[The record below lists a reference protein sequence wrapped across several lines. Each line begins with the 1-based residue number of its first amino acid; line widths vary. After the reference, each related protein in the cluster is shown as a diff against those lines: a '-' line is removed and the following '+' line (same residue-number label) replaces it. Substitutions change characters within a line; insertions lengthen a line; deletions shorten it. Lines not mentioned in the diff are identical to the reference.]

1 MFYRLRGLLS
11 NERGQILML
20 AVAILP
26 IIIGMTGMAVD
37 LGRYASARRDMQK
50 AADSIALA
58 AAQDLPDT
66 SAAQTSGQ
74 QWAAKYG
81 LDPSEYTLTI
91 TGGTT
96 APNAKIVISRNHD
109 FTFMR
114 FVGISSRSVG
124 AQATAVKASFGGS
137 NGIVPWSV
145 TQATVDA
152 ASAGSLVT
160 LKYDATGS
168 NTGDFGAIRIDGP
181 GAKVYDT
188 SVSYGSTSFA
198 CAASAPNCT
207 TGACPG
213 IYPTTCAENA
223 PECNGPDCTPQTGNL
238 IGPTQ
243 TGVDFRMNNTSL
255 ACDTFAEAFGTPDA
269 SGKYHLATACNPWID
284 GPGKC
289 QTQTSL
295 CSRRVIMIPV
305 VDGFGNGS
313 SDPATILRF
322 ALVYLEGYDSG
333 KCQGN
338 SCEIKGHFVNAD
350 VDTSAIA
357 GAYDPLAMVHFVR
370 LSQ

>member
-1 MFYRLRGLLS
+1 MLHRLRQLLS
-11 NERGQILML
+11 NECGQILTL
-20 AVAILP
+20 TVAILP
-26 IIIGMTGMAVD
+26 ILIGMTGMAVD
-37 LGRYASARRDMQK
+37 LGQYAAARRDLQK

-66 SAAQTSGQ
+66 SAATTAGD

-81 LDPSEYTLTI
+81 LVASDYTLTI

-96 APNAKIVISRNHD
+96 SPNAKVVINRNHD

-114 FVGISSRSVG
+114 FVGVSSKSVG
-124 AQATAVKASFGGS
+124 ARATAVKASVGGS
-137 NGIVPWSV
+137 AGIVPWSV

-152 ASAGSLVT
+152 SSSGSLVT

-168 NTGDFGAIRIDGP
+168 NTGNFGAIRIDGP
-181 GAKVYDT
+181 GANVYNT
-188 SVSYGSTSFA
+188 SVKYGSNSFA
-198 CAASAPNCT
+198 CATSAPNCT

-213 IYPTTCAENA
+213 IYPTTCDENA
-223 PECNGPDCTPQTGNL
+223 PECDGPDCTPQTGNL
-238 IGPTQ
+238 IGPTA
-243 TGVDFRMNNTSL
+243 TGVDFRMTNTSL
-255 ACDTFAEAFGTPDA
+255 SCDTFAEAFGTPDA
-269 SGKYHLATACNPWID
+269 SGKYHLAAACNPWID

-295 CSRRVIMIPV
+295 CSRRVVLIPV
-305 VDGFGNGS
+305 VDGFGSGA

-338 SCEIKGHFVNAD
+338 NCDINAHFVNAD

-357 GAYDPLAMVHFVR
+357 GAYDAQAMVHFVR
-370 LSQ
+370 LSE

>member
-1 MFYRLRGLLS
+1 MFGPLRRLLA
-11 NERGQILML
+11 NERGQVLVLIVGM
-20 AVAILP
+20 LP
-26 IIIGMTGMAVD
+26 IVIGMAGMAID
-37 LGRYASARRDMQK
+37 LGQFAAARRDMQK

-66 SAAQTSGQ
+66 NAATTSGQ
-74 QWAAKYG
+74 QWATKYSLG
-81 LDPSEYTLTI
+81 GGEYTLTV
-91 TGGTT
+91 TGGTV
-96 APNAKIVISRNHD
+96 APNAKVVISRSHS

-114 FVGISSRSVG
+114 FVGVSSRSVG

-152 ASAGSLVT
+152 SASGALVT
-160 LKYDATGS
+160 LKYDATGG
-168 NTGDFGAIRIDGP
+168 NIGNFGAIRIDGP
-181 GAKVYDT
+181 GANVYNT
-188 SVSYGSTSFA
+188 SASYGSTSFA

-213 IYPTTCAENA
+213 IYPKTCAENA
-223 PECNGPDCTPQTGNL
+223 PECDGPDCTPQTGNL
-238 IGPTQ
+238 IGPTR
-243 TGVDFRMNNTSL
+243 TAVDFRMNNTSQ

-289 QTQTSL
+289 QTNASI
-295 CSRRVIMIPV
+295 CSRRVMVIPV
-305 VDGFGNGS
+305 VSDFGNGA

-322 ALVYLEGYDSG
+322 ALVYLEGYQAG

-338 SCEIKGHFVNAD
+338 NCDIDAHFVNAD
-350 VDTSAIA
+350 VDSRAIA
-357 GAYDPLAMVHFVR
+357 GAYDAQAMVHFVR